1 MKNMT
6 SLLLIAA
13 AAACLCVMPSG
24 PGALARETA
33 DGYVLDSSPA
43 DLLAAHNERMLVV
56 FGAKVE
62 FKRYFQVGLL
72 NQSMTVAANVAGG
85 VRYDLRDS
93 GRERTLTIP

>member
-1 MKNMT
+1 MGNST

-13 AAACLCVMPSG
+13 AAACLCIMPSG
-24 PGALARETA
+24 SGALARETS

-43 DLLAAHNERMLVV
+43 DLLGAHNERMLVV
-56 FGAKVE
+56 FGTTVE

-72 NQSMTVAANVAGG
+72 NQSMTVAADVAGG
-85 VRYDLRDS
+85 VRYELHDT